1 VVQQQLGTVRD
12 TRRAQRFP
20 IRMQVR
26 FRPGGETEWR
36 IGMVE
41 NISISGLLFRA
52 EATVDIHVI
61 VEMEF
66 ELPVVVPGLPGAQV
80 VCRGEVVRTV
90 LPVSSDEWPATAARI
105 IDYCLVPGMEPP
117 VA

>member
-1 VVQQQLGTVRD
+1 VGQQQSVKGSG

-20 IRMQVR
+20 IRMRLR
-26 FRPGGETEWR
+26 FRPVGATDWH

-52 EATVDIHVI
+52 ETTMAVHMKL
-61 VEMEF
+61 EMEF
-66 ELPVVVPGLPGAQV
+66 ELPVELPGLPGAQV
-80 VCRGEVVRTV
+80 VSRGEVVRTV
-90 LPVSSDEWPATAARI
+90 MPVSSDEWPATAARI
-105 IDYCLVPGMEPP
+105 LDYSLVPGTEPP